1 LFEVWMLRRL
11 SAPTAVSLLL
21 LSSSG
26 CVKEISSDERL
37 DRETQNLSV
46 KDTPGVAELQKLTC
60 DDTTDALGKAR
71 NVNRPE
77 TDRLVDYIELYSSL
91 RKRTAT
97 FEEAM
102 ARNPDLSYR
111 EGSQQIVNAKD
122 TCVQQTADVR
132 VEFETY
138 VRELVEV
145 PTVQEIK
152 GGNTVTIARL
162 DFNTLRQAI
171 EALGPDDKEAM
182 LTRVAN
188 AEKKVS
194 ATAAPAPAAEEPA
207 QGGRKRGSR

>member
-1 LFEVWMLRRL
+1 MPRRL
-11 SAPTAVSLLL
+11 FAPTAAAALLL
-21 LSSSG
+21 LSATG

-37 DRETQNLSV
+37 DRETQNLSA
-46 KDTPGVAELQKLTC
+46 KDTPGAAELEKISC
-60 DDTTDALGKAR
+60 DDANEALTKAR

-102 ARNPDLSYR
+102 NRNPDLSYR
-111 EGSQQIVNAKD
+111 EGTQHLVAAKD
-122 TCVQQTADVR
+122 NCIQQTADVR

-138 VRELVEV
+138 MRELVDV

-171 EALGPDDKEAM
+171 ETLEPDDKEVLLNRVNAAEK
-182 LTRVAN
+182 RVAP
-188 AEKKVS
+188 S
-194 ATAAPAPAAEEPA
+194 AAKEATPAS
-207 QGGRKRGSR
+207 GGSRKRGR

>member
-1 LFEVWMLRRL
+1 MLRRL
-11 SAPTAVSLLL
+11 SAPTAATLLL
-21 LSSSG
+21 LSVTG

-37 DRETQNLSV
+37 DRETQNLAV
-46 KDTPGVAELQKLTC
+46 KDTPGAAELQKLSC

-91 RKRTAT
+91 RKRTST

-102 ARNPDLSYR
+102 NRNPDLSYR
-111 EGSQQIVNAKD
+111 EGSQQLVNAKD
-122 TCVQQTADVR
+122 TCIQQTADVR

-138 VRELVEV
+138 IRELVDV

-162 DFNTLRQAI
+162 DFNTLRRAI
-171 EALGPDDKEAM
+171 ETLEPDDKESL
-182 LTRVAN
+182 LTRVSS
-188 AEKKVS
+188 AEKKV
-194 ATAAPAPAAEEPA
+194 APASEPPPEEPA
-207 QGGRKRGSR
+207 AGGKKRGK

>member
-1 LFEVWMLRRL
+1 MLRRL
-11 SAPTAVSLLL
+11 SAPTAATLLL
-21 LSSSG
+21 LCTPG

-37 DRETQNLSV
+37 DRETQNLAV
-46 KDTPGVAELQKLTC
+46 KDTPGAAELQKLSC

-102 ARNPDLSYR
+102 SRNPDLSYR
-111 EGSQQIVNAKD
+111 EGSQQLVNAKD
-122 TCVQQTADVR
+122 TCIQQTADVR

-138 VRELVEV
+138 IRELVDV

-171 EALGPDDKEAM
+171 ETLEPDDKEA
-182 LTRVAN
+182 LLSRVAN
-188 AEKKVS
+188 AEKKV
-194 ATAAPAPAAEEPA
+194 APAAAPAAEEPA
-207 QGGRKRGSR
+207 AGRKRTSK

>member
-1 LFEVWMLRRL
+1 MLRRL
-11 SAPTAVSLLL
+11 SAPTAATLLL
-21 LSSSG
+21 LSVTG

-37 DRETQNLSV
+37 DRETQNLAV
-46 KDTPGVAELQKLTC
+46 KDTPGAAELQKLSC

-91 RKRTAT
+91 RKRTTT

-102 ARNPDLSYR
+102 NRNPDLSYR
-111 EGSQQIVNAKD
+111 EGSQQLVNAKD
-122 TCVQQTADVR
+122 TCIQQTADVR

-138 VRELVEV
+138 IRELVDV

-162 DFNTLRQAI
+162 DFNTLRRAI
-171 EALGPDDKEAM
+171 ETLEPDDKESL
-182 LTRVAN
+182 LTRVSS
-188 AEKKVS
+188 AEKKV
-194 ATAAPAPAAEEPA
+194 APASEPPSEEPA
-207 QGGRKRGSR
+207 AGGKKRGK

>member
-1 LFEVWMLRRL
+1 MLRRL
-11 SAPTAVSLLL
+11 SAPTSVATLLL
-21 LSSSG
+21 LSATG

-46 KDTPGVAELQKLTC
+46 KETPGAAELEKITC
-60 DDTTDALGKAR
+60 DDSMEALAKAR

-102 ARNPDLSYR
+102 NRNPDLSYR
-111 EGSQQIVNAKD
+111 EGTQHLVNAKD
-122 TCVQQTADVR
+122 SCIQQTADVR
-132 VEFETY
+132 VEFEIY
-138 VRELVEV
+138 MRELVDV

-171 EALGPDDKEAM
+171 ETLEPDDKDM
-182 LTRVAN
+182 LLNRVGTAEKRVAP
-188 AEKKVS
+188 S
-194 ATAAPAPAAEEPA
+194 TAEEPA
-207 QGGRKRGSR
+207 TPASGGRKRGR

>member
-1 LFEVWMLRRL
+1 MLRRL
-11 SAPTAVSLLL
+11 SASTAATLLF
-21 LSSSG
+21 LSASG

-37 DRETQNLSV
+37 DRETQNLAV
-46 KDTPGVAELQKLTC
+46 KDTPGVSDLQKLTC

-91 RKRTAT
+91 RKRTTT

-102 ARNPDLSYR
+102 NRNPDLSYR

-122 TCVQQTADVR
+122 TCIQQTADVK

-138 VRELVEV
+138 MRELVEV

-152 GGNTVTIARL
+152 GGNAVTIARL

-171 EALGPDDKEAM
+171 ETLEPDDKDS
-182 LTRVAN
+182 LLGRVAN
-188 AEKKVS
+188 AEKKIS
-194 ATAAPAPAAEEPA
+194 AASPPPEDTSSS
-207 QGGRKRGSR
+207 GGRKPRK

>member
-1 LFEVWMLRRL
+1 MRL
-11 SAPTAVSLLL
+11 SAVATVVL
-21 LSSSG
+21 LSTTG

-37 DRETQNLSV
+37 DRETRNLGVSE
-46 KDTPGVAELQKLTC
+46 TPEASELAKLSCENITE
-60 DDTTDALGKAR
+60 DLARAR

-77 TDRLVDYIELYSSL
+77 TDRLVDYINLYETL

-102 ARNPDLSYR
+102 VRNPDLSYR
-111 EGSQQIVNAKD
+111 EGSQQLVAAKD
-122 TCVQQTADVR
+122 TCIQQTADVR

-138 VRELVEV
+138 TRELVDV

-171 EALGPDDKEAM
+171 EALNPDDKEQLVM
-182 LTRVAN
+182 RVDT
-188 AEKKVS
+188 AEKKV
-194 ATAAPAPAAEEPA
+194 AKAPPAEAKEDESS
-207 QGGRKRGSR
+207 GSRRRGSR